1 MSELVNTT
9 TASHNIRWQLLTSV
23 AACTL
28 LAAITVIPASA
39 AEEDRP
45 TVWIE
50 LGGQLQ
56 RLQNSQEP
64 FRPAFLNVQP
74 RPNYEVISPDV
85 PQRLPR
91 YAISGEAKISLMP
104 HGTDWALSAAVR
116 YGRSNGEKMLHQQTQ
131 TKQMMKTTFWAN
143 PKSAYRT
150 FTRWGHEKVS
160 HKQSYLIADFMAGRD
175 VGLGTQSTVNSQ
187 INFGVRFAQFSSRS
201 KVHHSALPD
210 PHITVIPTGLGFHK
224 YKSIGFHHS
233 YFASLN
239 SERSFR
245 GVGPSLSWDAS
256 ARLSGND
263 DGQEIT
269 FDWGVNGALLFGRQK
284 VGGSFETTKRLFDG
298 VVYALARPPTVTTRN
313 EVPLDRS
320 HSRIVP
326 NLGGFAGV
334 SFKYPNAKVSLGYRA
349 DFFFGAMDGGLAKRT
364 SENTSF
370 HGPFAKVSIG
380 LGG

>member
-1 MSELVNTT
+1 MSELINTTT
-9 TASHNIRWQLLTSV
+9 TASRDIRRQLLSSV

-28 LAAITVIPASA
+28 LAAVTLTPANA
-39 AEEDRP
+39 AEDDRP

-56 RLQNSQEP
+56 RLQNSQEL
-64 FRPAFLNVQP
+64 FRPAFLDVQP

-91 YAISGEAKISLMP
+91 YAISGEASISLMP
-104 HGTDWALSAAVR
+104 HGTDWTLSAGAR
-116 YGRSNGEKMLHQQTQ
+116 YGRANGNKMLHQQTETQ
-131 TKQMMKTTFWAN
+131 QLMKTQIFAN
-143 PKSAYRT
+143 PKSLYRN
-150 FTRWGHEKVS
+150 FTRWGHEKAS
-160 HKQSYLIADFMAGRD
+160 HKQSYLIADFTAGRD
-175 VGLGTQSTVNSQ
+175 VGIGTHSTVSSQ

-201 KVHHSALPD
+201 SVRHSALPD
-210 PHITVIPTGLGFHK
+210 PHVTMVPTGLGLHK

-256 ARLSGND
+256 ARLSGDD
-263 DGQEIT
+263 DGEEVT

-284 VGGSFETTKRLFDG
+284 VDGSFQTTKRLFDG

-313 EVPLDRS
+313 DVMLDRS

-326 NLGGFAGV
+326 NIGGFAGM

-349 DFFFGAMDGGLAKRT
+349 DFFFGAMDGGITKRT
-364 SENTSF
+364 SEDLSF

-380 LGG
+380 L